1 MAPGMETAFRLYRY
15 LDVIAVFWLLILDNS
30 KQRAKIGW
38 MKTMP
43 HLNAAHGRRSFF
55 KKAAGALAPG
65 FWGGETLEALPQDT
79 KTNSKTADARSPEL
93 GRRNIASPS
102 PEHQYQFQPV
112 GSADHGHAHD
122 CPEGVSHDR
131 PDHPYRHQPGHLRSE
146 ERRVGKECR
155 TRWSTRH

>member
-15 LDVIAVFWLLILDNS
+15 LDVIAVFWILILDNS

-43 HLNAAHGRRSFF
+43 HLNAAHGRF
-55 KKAAGALAPG
+55 
-65 FWGGETLEALPQDT
+65 
-79 KTNSKTADARSPEL
+79 L
-93 GRRNIASPS
+93 GRRNIGSPS
-102 PEHQYQFQPV
+102 PEHQYQFQTV

-131 PDHPYRHQPGHLRSE
+131 PDHPYRHQPGHLWLGRGPRRLHRSE
-146 ERRVGKECR
+146 
-155 TRWSTRH
+155 